1 MPPGPTKP
9 DRGGPGAAK
18 KGMAAKIGP
27 GGKGKGKT
35 ILGGSQGGAKRHRKV
50 VKDCIRGIT
59 KPAIRCEAAA
69 FLVGEKGKI
78 SQSPL
83 LHYKTASDG
92 NEANSEVCSRL
103 ARRGG
108 VKRIS
113 ASIYDEARSAIAER
127 IRQIIRDC
135 VTFAEYRNVKTIT
148 VSHIIWALRR
158 MNNPI
163 YGFDPETYV
172 DPKARK

>member
-59 KPAIRCEAAA
+59 KPAIR
-69 FLVGEKGKI
+69 
-78 SQSPL
+78 
-83 LHYKTASDG
+83 
-92 NEANSEVCSRL
+92 RL